1 MRIAKGA
8 KTVAT
13 IRLDKAQLDPSV
25 AGPRK
30 GVPALKVTDG
40 ATTLVLAATEDHAG
54 FVRYASRRAAET
66 KFSRSPVME
75 VRPTLERD
83 TIVSEARE
91 SFLSLNAE
99 AFRVYLEALSMDE
112 LADVLTRVEI
122 NQCVGCRPGDDA
134 AVLPD
139 AGGPRYTGTGR
150 EEVLHDPAGHGV

>member
-1 MRIAKGA
+1 MIA
-8 KTVAT
+8 TQV
-13 IRLDKAQLDPSV
+13 
-25 AGPRK
+25 
-30 GVPALKVTDG
+30 
-40 ATTLVLAATEDHAG
+40 LVATEDHAG

-112 LADVLTRVEI
+112 LADVLTCVEI
-122 NQCVGCRPGDDA
+122 NQCVGCGRHR
-134 AVLPD
+134 
-139 AGGPRYTGTGR
+139 AGVASMAWRTTQ
-150 EEVLHDPAGHGV
+150 